1 MACAGNY
8 EDDTDSDPSDE
19 EKQKHR
25 KLLTALRDALGV
37 DFEKAFE
44 EETHSLKVKEFFAW
58 NPAET
63 TVVVIG
69 IGKGIESEFAFQ
81 RKCPYIVYLCFIYN
95 MPT

>member
-19 EKQKHR
+19 EKQKDR

-37 DFEKAFE
+37 
-44 EETHSLKVKEFFAW
+44 EETRSLKVEEFFAW

>member
-8 EDDTDSDPSDE
+8 EDDKDSDPSDE

-25 KLLTALRDALGV
+25 KLLTALGDALGV
-37 DFEKAFE
+37 DFEKAYE
-44 EETHSLKVKEFFAW
+44 EQAQSLKANEFFAW
-58 NPAET
+58 IPAET
-63 TVVVIG
+63 TIVVIG

-81 RKCPYIVYLCFIYN
+81 RKCAFIVYLCFIYN